1 MTVYFIRVRGTNI
14 VKIGSS
20 ERPDDRIQQLQVGS
34 PHELELLGT
43 CDSPSDE
50 FSDSD
55 GMSEKYYH
63 RRFANRR
70 IRGEWFRL
78 TNDDLAS
85 IEEAEFDPHSL
96 WIRQIELKLEEWYL
110 PSLT

>member
-20 ERPDDRIQQLQVGS
+20 EHPFDRIQQLQVGS

-63 RRFANRR
+63 RRFRNRR

-78 TNDDLAS
+78 TDDDLAS
-85 IEEAEFDPHSL
+85 IEEAEFLSRNL
-96 WIRQIELKLEEWYL
+96 WLRQIDWKTAEWFL
-110 PSLT
+110 P